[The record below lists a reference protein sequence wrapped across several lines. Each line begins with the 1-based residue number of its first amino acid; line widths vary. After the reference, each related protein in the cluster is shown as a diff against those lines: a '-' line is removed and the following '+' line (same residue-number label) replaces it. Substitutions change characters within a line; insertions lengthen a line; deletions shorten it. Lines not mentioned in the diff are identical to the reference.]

1 MTRALGLCW
10 QAAVAPGVHGRLAV
24 VRLAGCDGMSSARYS
39 ATIWNPV
46 SEKCPLAVLLPST
59 PIFRSCVVGR
69 GVGYSNHHMFAVLL
83 WALCVGLA
91 SAAASA

>member
-24 VRLAGCDGMSSARYS
+24 VRLAGCDGMSAARYS

-46 SEKCPLAVLLPST
+46 SEKCPFAGVLPST
-59 PIFRSCVVGR
+59 PFSVVAFVGR
-69 GVGYSNHHMFAVLL
+69 GVG
-83 WALCVGLA
+83 
-91 SAAASA
+91 